1 MKRFSIFLLALLLT
15 VSLAACGTSG
25 NDTAVPEGNTLTLEE
40 LGEKADCALIRPTGT
55 ELTDEA
61 CRIIDGEVQ
70 IAEYSFKINGVDCFL
85 RFAKTDVNTDIS
97 GLKIGEENL
106 FADTESENLYIEN
119 DELKADRW
127 FTVDGQYI
135 FAALDGGSWDWY
147 AFDAIQSQ
155 FVRMEPRNWNSDVPF
170 ATYQAMEGSY
180 SNEDSTFFATIDIE
194 YDHIALNVIAL
205 QEDGSRIHWDID
217 SVLEGED
224 LVYEKESVS
233 IIVLDEETGS
243 TSSTQLED
251 GGEGSVHIKDGTL
264 TFDNAYSEELKGLVL
279 NRS

>member
-97 GLKIGEENL
+97 GLKIGEKNL

-135 FAALDGGSWDWY
+135 FAALDSGSWDWY

-205 QEDGSRIHWDID
+205 QEDGRRVHWDID

-243 TSSTQLED
+243 TNSTQLED